1 MKFNRSL
8 LIFLLSS
15 LVIFSSCK
23 DEDDTPGSIFFS
35 IEDDKE
41 LGAQVANEIESD
53 PAQFPI
59 MPETTQDQ
67 INAYNYLR
75 NNILAP
81 ILASEDVKLA
91 DEFAYNQVKII
102 ADDQTLNAFA
112 TPGGYIYIYA
122 GLIEFLE
129 VEDHLVG
136 VLGHEIA
143 HAERRH
149 SVKQLEKQYGL
160 SLLLSIVAGEE
171 ASQLTQIAG
180 QIAGTLA
187 GLAFSRDA
195 ETEADEFAVKYTS
208 DSPYACNGVAGFF
221 QKLEDENAPRPPE
234 FLSTHPNPD
243 TRVQDINDVADEIGC
258 DKTDNPQANYTQFKE
273 WVRNGL

>member
-1 MKFNRSL
+1 M
-8 LIFLLSS
+8 SS
-15 LVIFSSCK
+15 IAILSSCK

-35 IEDDKE
+35 IEDDKQ
-41 LGAQVANEIESD
+41 LGAQVAQEIAND

-59 MPETTQDQ
+59 MPENTQDQ

-81 ILASEDVKLA
+81 ILASSDVQLA
-91 DEFAYNQVKII
+91 DEFAYSQVKII

-112 TPGGYIYIYA
+112 TPGGYIYVYA
-122 GLIEFLE
+122 GLIAYLD

-149 SVKQLEKQYGL
+149 SIKQLEKQYGL
-160 SLLLSIVAGEE
+160 SLLLSIVAGEQS
-171 ASQLTQIAG
+171 SQLTQIAG

-208 DSPYACNGVAGFF
+208 ETPYACNGVAGFF
-221 QKLEDENAPRPPE
+221 QKLEDQNAASPPQ

-243 TRVQDINDVADEIGC
+243 TRIEDINTVANDIGC
-258 DKTDNPQANYTQFKE
+258 DKTEKADADYAQFQE